1 MSKKINIYKTVDNV
15 MRECPYDSDDAVVG
29 LGRKD
34 KDGFIDCY
42 ELFYENETDDDDDDE
57 IFEKRIDDA
66 LNNNGLYLAIAFG
79 EDGLGDYGIT
89 IDKDFNMHFAKR
101 YFGSFS
107 SGQYCEIAFEE
118 LDAEEL
124 ILNYLST
131 IKYNDW
137 GILN

>member
-1 MSKKINIYKTVDNV
+1 MLRKINIYQTVDNV

-34 KDGFIDCY
+34 KDGFINCR
-42 ELFYENETDDDDDDE
+42 ELFYEGETDDDE

-107 SGQYCEIAFEE
+107 SG
-118 LDAEEL
+118 
-124 ILNYLST
+124 
-131 IKYNDW
+131 
-137 GILN
+137 

>member
-29 LGRKD
+29 LGRQD
-34 KDGFIDCY
+34 KDGFIDCK
-42 ELFYENETDDDDDDE
+42 ELFYEDELDDE
-57 IFEKRIDDA
+57 EIFKKRIDDA

-124 ILNYLST
+124 ILNCLST
-131 IKYNDW
+131 IKYND
-137 GILN
+137 

>member
-1 MSKKINIYKTVDNV
+1 MLRKINIYQTVENV

-34 KDGFIDCY
+34 KDGFINCR
-42 ELFYENETDDDDDDE
+42 ELFYEDETDDNE

-107 SGQYCEIAFEE
+107 SGQYCEIIFEE

-131 IKYNDW
+131 IKYED
-137 GILN
+137 